1 MKVKS
6 EKMKGYLILSSLFSY
21 LSSLTVLI
29 LLIGCASFPP
39 PAFPK
44 NEYFRLA
51 EESFLNGNYPEAINY
66 YQQFIASEKSSDY
79 TAEAYYRIGVGYLAL
94 ANYEESEKNLLE
106 ALENPARYNQDSFN
120 LLTYHAL
127 AQLYQAQHKYK
138 QAIDYYRKV
147 IKNNNGEL
155 SIAYIYYNLGICLMR
170 NDRYAEGKKY
180 LQLCLD
186 NTESESDDPLR
197 GETHTKDDKLREHV
211 TERLSMPPN
220 TFTVQLGKY
229 QIQKNAI
236 NYQLELQQEK
246 GISAVVNII
255 LIDGKEFYYVW
266 SGRYDTFEEAKKE
279 ADKINET
286 GTEAVVI
293 P

>member
-1 MKVKS
+1 MRF
-6 EKMKGYLILSSLFSY
+6 LIIISL
-21 LSSLTVLI
+21 VLM
-29 LLIGCASFPP
+29 LGCASFPP
-39 PAFPK
+39 SAFPK

-106 ALENPARYNQDSFN
+106 ALENPTSYKQDSFN
-120 LLTYHAL
+120 LLAYHTL
-127 AQLYQAQHKYK
+127 AQLYQTQHKYK
-138 QAIDYYRKV
+138 QAVDYYRKV
-147 IKNNNGEL
+147 IRNNNGEL
-155 SIAYIYYNLGICLMR
+155 SLAYIYYNLGICLMR
-170 NDRYAEGKKY
+170 NDKYAGGKKY

-186 NTESESDDPLR
+186 NTKSESDDPLSAR
-197 GETHTKDDKLREHV
+197 DEKLREHV
-211 TERLSMPPN
+211 TERLSMPPD

-236 NYQLELQQEK
+236 SYQAELQQEK

-266 SGRYDTFEEAKKE
+266 SGRYDTFEEAQKE
-279 ADKINET
+279 ADIINEK
-286 GTEAVVI
+286 GIEAVVV

>member
-1 MKVKS
+1 MRFGIVIL
-6 EKMKGYLILSSLFSY
+6 LILM
-21 LSSLTVLI
+21 
-29 LLIGCASFPP
+29 IGCASIPLSP
-39 PAFPK
+39 FPK
-44 NEYFRLA
+44 NEYFSLA
-51 EESFLNGNYPEAINY
+51 EENFLNGNYPESINY
-66 YQQFIASEKSSDY
+66 YQQFIASEKRSDY

-94 ANYEESEKNLLE
+94 ANYPESEKNLLE
-106 ALENPARYNQDSFN
+106 ALKNPSRHNRNSFN
-120 LLTYHAL
+120 VLTYHSL

-155 SIAYIYYNLGICLMR
+155 SLTYIYYNLGICLMR
-170 NDRYAEGKKY
+170 NDKYAEGKKY

-186 NTESESDDPLR
+186 NTNRALAEGSAQAGNES
-197 GETHTKDDKLREHV
+197 DDKLREHV

-229 QIQKNAI
+229 HIQENAI
-236 NYQLELQQEK
+236 GYQTELQQEK
-246 GISAVVNII
+246 GVSAIVNII

-266 SGRYDTFEEAKKE
+266 SGRYDTFEEAQKE
-279 ADKINET
+279 ADKINEK
-286 GTEAVVI
+286 GIEAVVV

>member
-6 EKMKGYLILSSLFSY
+6 EKMKGYLILSSLFSC

-29 LLIGCASFPP
+29 LLLGCASIPP

-51 EESFLNGNYPEAINY
+51 EENFLNGNYPEAINY
-66 YQQFIASEKSSDY
+66 YQQFVASESRQGGTDY

-120 LLTYHAL
+120 VLTYHAL

-147 IKNNNGEL
+147 IRNNNGEL

-170 NDRYAEGKKY
+170 NNKYAEGKKY
-180 LQLCLD
+180 LLLCLD
-186 NTESESDDPLR
+186 NTNIES
-197 GETHTKDDKLREHV
+197 DDKLREHV

-266 SGRYDTFEEAKKE
+266 SGRYDTFEEAQKE
-279 ADKINET
+279 ADKINEK
-286 GTEAVVI
+286 GIEAVVI